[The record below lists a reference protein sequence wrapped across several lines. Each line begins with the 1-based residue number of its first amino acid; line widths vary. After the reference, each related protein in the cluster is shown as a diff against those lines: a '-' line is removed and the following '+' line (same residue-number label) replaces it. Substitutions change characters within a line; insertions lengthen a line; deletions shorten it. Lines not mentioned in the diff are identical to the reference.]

1 MGMKNFL
8 TDIERK
14 RLKLQHKQSKDV
26 RERDRLKAILA
37 SDEGMSYEHI
47 ALVLRVDETSVRRFV
62 KEYLEEEK
70 TRPTNGGS
78 SGKLTEEQS
87 AELKDYLDKNLYNTA
102 KEIAEYVY
110 ETYKVKYSRQG
121 MNDWLRRQTFVRK
134 KLFGVPA
141 KADREKQKEF
151 IVFYEEL
158 KEKTPE
164 NEPILFSDSFH
175 PTQATKI
182 TYGWV
187 LKGKQAAIPTTAGR
201 KRLNFTGAIN
211 LKDMTLIHQET
222 ETVNAQ
228 SVIQHLKGIE
238 VAYPDAPVIHFFADQ
253 GPYYTCNEV
262 KKYLATSRIKMYNLP
277 TYSPNLNPI
286 ERLWKLFHKHVS
298 NNKYYKNFS
307 EFKAAATTFFNNT
320 YFTHKSIFSNT
331 INDNFQTLPP
341 TMFKT

>member
-1 MGMKNFL
+1 MKNFL
-8 TDIERK
+8 TDREREQ
-14 RLKLQHKQSKDV
+14 LKLRHKQSKDV

-62 KEYLEEEK
+62 KEYLEEQK
-70 TRPTNGGS
+70 TKPGNGGS

-87 AELKDYLDKNLYNTA
+87 VELKDYLDKNLYNTA

-110 ETYKVKYSRQG
+110 EKYKVKYSRQG
-121 MNDWLRRQTFVRK
+121 MNDWLKRQTFVRK

-151 IVFYEEL
+151 IAFYRDL

-164 NEPILFSDSFH
+164 NEPIYFSDSFH

-211 LKDMTLIHQET
+211 LKNMNLIHQET
-222 ETVNAQ
+222 ETVNAK
-228 SVIQHLKGIE
+228 SIIQHLQSIE
-238 VAYPDAPVIHFFADQ
+238 TACPDAPTIHFISDQ
-253 GPYYTCNEV
+253 GAYYTCQDV
-262 KKYLATSRIKMYNLP
+262 KKYLETSRIKMYHLP
-277 TYSPNLNPI
+277 PYSPNLNPI
-286 ERLWKLFHKHVS
+286 ERLWKLFHANVS

-307 EFKAAATTFFNNT
+307 DFKEAAMAFFEDT
-320 YFTHKSIFSNT
+320 YITNKSVFANT